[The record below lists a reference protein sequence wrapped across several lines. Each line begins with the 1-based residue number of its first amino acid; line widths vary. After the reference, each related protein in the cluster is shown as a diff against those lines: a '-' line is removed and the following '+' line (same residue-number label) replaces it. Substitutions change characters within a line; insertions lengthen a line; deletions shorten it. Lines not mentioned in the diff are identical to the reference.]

1 MSYLQDPP
9 FCVQIE
15 LVEGCTLSCEFCG
28 INGIREKAGNFKF
41 MTDETVIRVGM
52 QLAEVIR
59 DHGWNPRIE
68 FAMHGEPSMHPNLVH
83 VIGALRKFLPKQ
95 NMVLFSN
102 GSGFIK
108 APWMMDQLLNAGLNA
123 IGLDA
128 YEHVNIVPRLMALY
142 KQHHSAE
149 DEDDGFPIFYYPQ
162 QKEHSLHVGKRKV
175 PKSIV
180 VIQDISK
187 ADDGNHSSL
196 NTHCGGG
203 MEPPATITAR
213 CAKPF
218 RELAIRWDGNVA
230 ICCNDFRGVYKVGNI
245 HHIPLHELW
254 NHPYFNAARRIL
266 MTGDRHFAP
275 CASCN
280 AKSMRVGLL
289 PDKMGKVKM
298 EPPSEQDWE
307 DVKKAAFGDP
317 FTPPVRRSWEAAA
330 GAANFPEREDRVY
343 PLNLLDMKKLE
354 QR

>member
-1 MSYLQDPP
+1 MYLQDPP

-28 INGIREKAGNFKF
+28 INGIREKPGNFQF
-41 MTDETVIRVGM
+41 MTHETLLRVGSE
-52 QLAEVIR
+52 LANVIR

-68 FAMHGEPSMHPNLVH
+68 FAMHGEPSMHPHLVEF
-83 VIGALRKFLPKQ
+83 IKELRGFLPKQ

-108 APWMMDQLLNAGLNA
+108 SPWLMDQLLEAGLNA

-128 YEHVNIVPRLMALY
+128 YEHVNIVPRLMAAY
-142 KQHHSAE
+142 KTLHSA
-149 DEDDGFPIFYYPQ
+149 EDDGFPIFYYPQ

-187 ADDGNHSSL
+187 ANDGNHSSL

-203 MEPPATITAR
+203 MKPTSPITAR

-218 RELAIRWDGNVA
+218 REIAIRWDGNVA
-230 ICCNDFRGVYKVGNI
+230 ICCNDFRGVYKIANI
-245 HHIPLHELW
+245 NQTPLHELW

-266 MTGDRHFAP
+266 MTGSREFMP

-298 EPPSEQDWE
+298 ELPSEQDWN
-307 DVKKAAFGDP
+307 DVQKAVEGAP
-317 FTPPVRRSWEAAA
+317 FTTPVRRAWEIEKT
-330 GAANFPEREDRVY
+330 NFPEQFGRTY
-343 PLNLLDMKKLE
+343 PLNLLDRKKLGD
-354 QR
+354 Q